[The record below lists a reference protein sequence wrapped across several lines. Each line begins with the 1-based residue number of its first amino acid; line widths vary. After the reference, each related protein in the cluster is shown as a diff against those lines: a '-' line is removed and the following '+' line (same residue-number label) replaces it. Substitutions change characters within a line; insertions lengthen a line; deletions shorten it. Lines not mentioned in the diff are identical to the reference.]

1 MITYGLQAVLKD
13 PRETHKE
20 PENPT
25 KGKTERRRR
34 MAVRINLSEFDIG
47 WTKEHR
53 VGVREWLR
61 VRTMYREIFYGS
73 LIVLG
78 LTTVFSVLVVASSV

>member
-1 MITYGLQAVLKD
+1 
-13 PRETHKE
+13 
-20 PENPT
+20 
-25 KGKTERRRR
+25 

-47 WTKEHR
+47 WRGERR
-53 VGVREWLR
+53 VGIREWLR

-78 LTTVFSVLVVASSV
+78 LTTVFCVLIAATSV